1 MIVSEK
7 GPKGKDAS
15 TTHEHPA
22 AQSQPIHGTLMGR
35 CSTKTR
41 LLRDKT
47 SSRPSKGAGSPGST
61 LHSLQP
67 RMARPDPPGAPN
79 MPREP
84 FWTNGRGHGPEG
96 RRVGPGAGGGPRAL
110 CALRE
115 LLDTPGSAGE
125 APAAKGAQGTG
136 AWTSE
141 PSPRVSLFCWRPGGA
156 TAPDSRPRAE
166 SPPGQVPDSPWR
178 GCC

>member
-1 MIVSEK
+1 MLN
-7 GPKGKDAS
+7 KDQAS
-15 TTHEHPA
+15 
-22 AQSQPIHGTLMGR
+22 QRQNQLRTL
-35 CSTKTR
+35 
-41 LLRDKT
+41 
-47 SSRPSKGAGSPGST
+47 KGAGSPST

-67 RMARPDPPGAPN
+67 LMARPDPPGAPN
-79 MPREP
+79 MPGSPSGPMAVATGLREAG
-84 FWTNGRGHGPEG
+84 WVLGL
-96 RRVGPGAGGGPRAL
+96 GGGPRAL
-110 CALRE
+110 RALRE

-141 PSPRVSLFCWRPGGA
+141 PSPRVSLSCWRPGGA

-166 SPPGQVPDSPWR
+166 SPPGQVPDSAWR